1 MGRFKRP
8 TKLEMKKL
16 HSNTNQRPL
25 MTEESEPILNELF
38 NKPDKNTLEAINY
51 NFMASSSQDSSSSNN
66 IPIVRKS
73 LDATDISDTENDI
86 FNTVHRRTPLRR
98 ESFEI
103 ATKSGISAAK
113 RISISS
119 ALKQQRLDKVL
130 QHRHENSS
138 TSSVSSSIES
148 QNYSF
153 QPALQTTSTTRML
166 SQIKPDEIK
175 SSNTDDNE
183 FNISKNIEIHQMLDS
198 SNESDS
204 STDSGLL
211 KRNLELLK
219 KKVVLNVSQVTLDN
233 SNNSNNSNILDNTQ
247 ESKYYQNLSTDV
259 LSGGLILPNK
269 PTGNKIKFI
278 KKITTPKSSP
288 VVQLVRGPDIIE
300 TIETTTSMSFIMN
313 KNVKLT
319 YEEKRV
325 PAANSTNS
333 EKKFHQKYEEPEW
346 NNTHSTPIPITI
358 QSRSK
363 SEPRL
368 AESESTRNT

>member
-1 MGRFKRP
+1 
-8 TKLEMKKL
+8 
-16 HSNTNQRPL
+16 
-25 MTEESEPILNELF
+25 
-38 NKPDKNTLEAINY
+38 
-51 NFMASSSQDSSSSNN
+51 
-66 IPIVRKS
+66 
-73 LDATDISDTENDI
+73 
-86 FNTVHRRTPLRR
+86 
-98 ESFEI
+98 
-103 ATKSGISAAK
+103 
-113 RISISS
+113 
-119 ALKQQRLDKVL
+119 
-130 QHRHENSS
+130 
-138 TSSVSSSIES
+138 
-148 QNYSF
+148 
-153 QPALQTTSTTRML
+153 
-166 SQIKPDEIK
+166 
-175 SSNTDDNE
+175 
-183 FNISKNIEIHQMLDS
+183 
-198 SNESDS
+198 
-204 STDSGLL
+204 
-211 KRNLELLK
+211 
-219 KKVVLNVSQVTLDN
+219 VSQVTLDN

-259 LSGGLILPNK
+259 LRGGLILPNK
-269 PTGNKIKFI
+269 PTTNKIKFI

-288 VVQLVRGPDIIE
+288 VIQLVRGPDIIE